1 MAKNTFLKWIEDEA
15 RDYERR
21 KAVPKKKKEEQSQKK
36 EEQSQISDAVL
47 KLVNVT
53 KELTR
58 NIEECGIR
66 YITYEEINQVEDAI
80 DAVVEETKLAHQTH
94 TCDSG
99 EHKGETS
106 RAFWSD
112 FGVFW
117 AYFHLFCAYFALRGS
132 WAPLGG
138 PWGSPGVPWEPP
150 GGPLGVQKVS
160 QIDPGHFH
168 EF

>member
-66 YITYEEINQVEDAI
+66 YITYEEINRVEDAI
-80 DAVVEETKLAHQTH
+80 DAVVEETKLVYKSH

-99 EHKGETS
+99 EHKGQTS

-112 FGVFW
+112 FVRPDHPEAFKEEKNG
-117 AYFHLFCAYFALRGS
+117 
-132 WAPLGG
+132 
-138 PWGSPGVPWEPP
+138 
-150 GGPLGVQKVS
+150 
-160 QIDPGHFH
+160 
-168 EF
+168 

>member
-36 EEQSQISDAVL
+36 EEQSQKKEEQSQISDAVL

-58 NIEECGIR
+58 NIEEGGIR
-66 YITYEEINQVEDAI
+66 YITYEEINRVEDAI

-99 EHKGETS
+99 EHKGQTL

-112 FGVFW
+112 YVRPDHPEAFKEKSND
-117 AYFHLFCAYFALRGS
+117 R
-132 WAPLGG
+132 P
-138 PWGSPGVPWEPP
+138 
-150 GGPLGVQKVS
+150 
-160 QIDPGHFH
+160 
-168 EF
+168 

>member
-21 KAVPKKKKEEQSQKK
+21 KAVPKKKK

-66 YITYEEINQVEDAI
+66 YITYEEINRVEDAI
-80 DAVVEETKLAHQTH
+80 DTVVEETKLAHQTH

-99 EHKGETS
+99 EHKGQTL

-112 FGVFW
+112 YVRPDHPEAFKEEKNG
-117 AYFHLFCAYFALRGS
+117 
-132 WAPLGG
+132 
-138 PWGSPGVPWEPP
+138 
-150 GGPLGVQKVS
+150 
-160 QIDPGHFH
+160 
-168 EF
+168 